1 MIMGRLQ
8 SRLRIGLTD
17 AGMML
22 LRGVVY
28 VGLAALVIPAFG
40 VLSVLVSVM
49 LVALVVGFLVRPR
62 ISLSGHVPDRI
73 IAGQTAELR
82 YTLRNVGRLAAYH
95 LSLQFLHLPE
105 TFEPVGDA
113 RVVPRLGPGET
124 AEAALTIRPKR
135 RGSYRIGP
143 PVCRSSFPFHLF
155 HFDASRHEEETLLV
169 LPAFSP
175 LQMSLPCLTRHVT
188 IGGIGPAGRTGT
200 SPEYV
205 GNRPFMPGDSPRR
218 IDVRAW
224 ARLARPATKEYD
236 NDLDSY
242 AALILDTRVPETRWK
257 SKTKESR
264 ELEAAVSLCASVAYT
279 IHREC
284 LIDLLLAG
292 SDLHSCAGLPKA
304 ARLDRIHESLAV
316 VAPTGTYPWEQ
327 IGPLLEERL
336 SETSEAIFILLRLDD
351 VYRQLVEQA
360 GRAGCHCTVVIVGE
374 PDHEAEDRG
383 RRTEDRGRRTED
395 GGPRTDDG
403 GAAQSCVFCPPSSE
417 YRFVAPDEILAGR
430 IEHL

>member
-1 MIMGRLQ
+1 MIVGRLQ

-40 VLSVLVSVM
+40 VLSVLVAVM

-62 ISLSGHVPDRI
+62 ISLCGHLPDRI
-73 IAGQTAELR
+73 IAGQTAQLR
-82 YTLRNVGRLAAYH
+82 YTLQNVGRLAAYH

-105 TFEPVGDA
+105 TFEPVGEA
-113 RVVPRLGPGET
+113 CVIPRLGPGET
-124 AEAALTIRPKR
+124 AEVALTIRPQR
-135 RGSYRIGP
+135 RGSYRISP
-143 PVCRSSFPFHLF
+143 PVCRSSFPFNLF
-155 HFDASRHEEETLLV
+155 HFGAARHEEETLLI
-169 LPAFSP
+169 LPAFAP
-175 LQMSLPCLTRHVT
+175 LQISLPCLTRHVT
-188 IGGIGPAGRTGT
+188 TGGLRPAGRTGA

-242 AALILDTRVPETRWK
+242 AALILDTRVPEIRWR

-279 IHREC
+279 IHRDC
-284 LIDLLLAG
+284 LLELLLAG
-292 SDLHSCAGLPKA
+292 ADLHSCAGLPKT
-304 ARLDRIHESLAV
+304 ARLDRVHESLAT
-316 VAPTGTYPWEQ
+316 VAATGTYSWEQ

-336 SETSEAIFILLRLDD
+336 SEISEAIFIVLRLDD

-374 PDHEAEDRG
+374 PGHEAEDG
-383 RRTEDRGRRTED
+383 GPRTEDRGRRT
-395 GGPRTDDG
+395 GDG
-403 GAAQSCVFCPPSSE
+403 GAALSSVLCPPSSE
-417 YRFVAPDEILAGR
+417 YRLLAPDDILAGR

>member
-1 MIMGRLQ
+1 MTMGRLQ
-8 SRLRIGLTD
+8 SRLRFGLTD
-17 AGMML
+17 GGMML

-28 VGLAALVIPAFG
+28 VGLAALVVPAFG

-49 LVALVVGFLVRPR
+49 AVALVVGFLVRPR
-62 ISLSGHVPDRI
+62 ISVCGTLPDHI
-73 IAGQTAELR
+73 IAGQPAELV

-95 LSLQFLHLPE
+95 LSLQFPSLPE
-105 TFEPVGDA
+105 TFEPTGAAHVI
-113 RVVPRLGPGET
+113 PRLRPGET
-124 AEAALTIRPKR
+124 AEVTLTIRPAR
-135 RGSYRIGP
+135 RGSYRVGP
-143 PVCRSSFPFHLF
+143 PVCRSSFPFNLF
-155 HFDASRHEEETLLV
+155 HFGTPRGAEESLLV
-169 LPAFSP
+169 LPAFSQ
-175 LQMSLPCLTRHVT
+175 LQLLLPCLSRHVT
-188 IGGIGPAGRTGT
+188 TGGVRPAGRMGA
-200 SPEYV
+200 SPEYI

-236 NDLDSY
+236 NDLDNY

-257 SKTKESR
+257 SKTRESR

-279 IHREC
+279 IHRDC

-304 ARLDRIHESLAV
+304 TRLERIHESLAT
-316 VAPTGTYPWEQ
+316 VAPADAYRLEQ

-336 SETSEAIFILLRLDD
+336 PEISEAVFILLHPDD
-351 VYRQLVEQA
+351 LYRQLVEQA
-360 GRAGCHCTVVIVGE
+360 DRAGCHCTVVVVGE

-383 RRTEDRGRRTED
+383 QRTED
-395 GGPRTDDG
+395 GEER
-403 GAAQSCVFCPPSSE
+403 ASLSSVFCPPSSA
-417 YRFVAPDEILAGR
+417 YPVVAPDEILAGR